1 MVIFGTDQLQ
11 RREQAYGLLARGAR
25 VHWGLDPLP
34 PMARGPQGKPY
45 FPGAEDRA
53 FNLSHSGSLALCA
66 LDDRPVGVD
75 IQLVGPHRPG
85 LPARVCAPEELAWL
99 EEGELWERFALL
111 WALKECR
118 AKQSG
123 LGLTGTI
130 ARIRVPL
137 PRRVGEEALL
147 DGLRFRTYAGPGWR
161 AAACGLSLPPEQIF
175 WEKNTQFSLDSPR
188 FQ

>member
-1 MVIFGTDQLQ
+1 MQAADREGRALVIFGTDQLQ
-11 RREQAYGLLARGAR
+11 RREQAYDLLARGAR
-25 VHWGLDPLP
+25 THWGLDPLP

-45 FPGAEDRA
+45 FPGAEGRA

-85 LPARVCAPEELAWL
+85 LPARGSAPAELAWL

-118 AKQSG
+118 SKQSG

-175 WEKNTQFSLDSPR
+175 WEKKL
-188 FQ
+188 